1 VQPLEARDDPLVM
14 NAPLLEATVVPLTT
28 LPTAHPSI
36 EADPSRTVAP
46 RFTVTDLARR
56 VRV

>member
-1 VQPLEARDDPLVM
+1 MQPHEARDDARVM

-46 RFTVTDLARR
+46 RFTVTDFARR
-56 VRV
+56 VRL

>member
-1 VQPLEARDDPLVM
+1 VARDDALAM

-36 EADPSRTVAP
+36 EADPSRTAAP

-56 VRV
+56 VRL

>member
-1 VQPLEARDDPLVM
+1 M